1 MLFINNNKI
10 IFQYMDLEFKDKDK
24 DSNNN
29 LDNNII
35 KKIKEK
41 EAIKKNSVKKNALK
55 LLFIINILVE
65 IIASLLIDILVGLS
79 FKDPFKDHY
88 IGDLSNYFYDV
99 EKSNNTN
106 NNSLNISSF
115 NNYGNISSAYN
126 IKKKLNLRNLVS
138 KQFCSEMRE
147 NFIEFQGSKLE
158 DLFDFKLGKI
168 KLLCLISLGIDI
180 LSIIIFMVVMIALIC
195 IACKIKKNKEKT
207 YEVNINSIDTILN
220 LMTFTKIIY
229 KIFNVALF
237 VVALIL
243 YYQIDKSDLDKYD
256 DFLDCENVKDK
267 FFDEFSDANKLRKVF
282 YIYLFVTI
290 TKQGIERLNQAFDF
304 DLFIFF
310 EEKIS
315 FKAMDKSNNESVN
328 SAI

>member
-10 IFQYMDLEFKDKDK
+10 IFQNMDLEFKDKD
-24 DSNNN
+24 SNNN
-29 LDNNII
+29 VDNNII

-55 LLFIINILVE
+55 FLLIINILVE
-65 IIASLLIDILVGLS
+65 IIASLLIYILVGLS

-99 EKSNNTN
+99 EISNNTN

-115 NNYGNISSAYN
+115 NNYGNISSRYN

-168 KLLCLISLGIDI
+168 KLLCLISLGIQI
-180 LSIIIFMVVMIALIC
+180 LSFLIFMVVMIALIC
-195 IACKIKKNKEKT
+195 IACKLKKNKEGT
-207 YEVNINSIDTILN
+207 YEVNINSIDTFLN
-220 LMTFTKIIY
+220 LMTFTKIIC

-304 DLFIFF
+304 DLFKFF

-315 FKAMDKSNNESVN
+315 FKDMDKSNNESVN

>member
-1 MLFINNNKI
+1 M
-10 IFQYMDLEFKDKDK
+10 
-24 DSNNN
+24 
-29 LDNNII
+29 
-35 KKIKEK
+35 
-41 EAIKKNSVKKNALK
+41 KKNTLK
-55 LLFIINILVE
+55 FLLIIILVE
-65 IIASLLIDILVGLS
+65 IIASLLIYILVGLS

-99 EKSNNTN
+99 ETSNNTN

-115 NNYGNISSAYN
+115 NNYGNISSRYN

-168 KLLCLISLGIDI
+168 KLLCLISLGIQI
-180 LSIIIFMVVMIALIC
+180 LSFLIFMVVMIALIC
-195 IACKIKKNKEKT
+195 IACKLKKNKEGT
-207 YEVNINSIDTILN
+207 YEVNINSIDTFLN
-220 LMTFTKIIY
+220 LMTFTKIIC

-304 DLFIFF
+304 DLFKFF
-310 EEKIS
+310 EVKIS